1 MWKKIKIKIMS
12 IELKNIIFNKLRL
25 IDKIKNK

>member
-25 IDKIKNK
+25 IDKIENK